1 MMDLTISI
9 GSLGK
14 IDLLRR
20 CLRSVF
26 EEDAPGFSFEVRI
39 VYNGPG
45 GDGVCESIPK
55 EFPQVALSWAARAPL
70 GYCGTHNV
78 VLRDASGRYV
88 LLLDDD
94 TILPKGTLPAMVR
107 FMDEHPRAGIAGCK
121 TLNSDGSFQPTFGL
135 RPNLKTEVRNIFKS
149 TSYLPASLYR
159 EVDSV
164 RHVEFLNGH
173 FLLARSEAVRQ
184 VGVLDEYYYT
194 HISEADWCYRL
205 EKAGWQVL
213 YVPVATIVHTG
224 GEYSTVN
231 SRSAMKKYE
240 HIVRAHVNRFYFFHK
255 HYSPWKLF
263 ALRPVM
269 ALSSAARVLF
279 FSVIYL
285 IHRDQRPIAA
295 TRVRAFR
302 RIIGISFSR
311 RPYRIP

>member
-1 MMDLTISI
+1 
-9 GSLGK
+9 
-14 IDLLRR
+14 
-20 CLRSVF
+20 V
-26 EEDAPGFSFEVRI
+26 

-45 GDGVCESIPK
+45 GDGLCEAIAT
-55 EFPQVALSWAARAPL
+55 EFPQIAIFRATGPL

-78 VLRDASGRYV
+78 VLRDARGRYV

-107 FMDEHPRAGIAGCK
+107 FMDAHPRAGIAGCK
-121 TLNSDGSFQPTFGL
+121 TLNPDGSFQATYGL
-135 RPNLKTEVRNIFKS
+135 RPNLKTEIRNIVKP
-149 TSYLPASLYR
+149 TSYLPETLYR
-159 EVDSV
+159 DVDSV

-173 FLLARSEAVRQ
+173 FLLVRGDAVRQ

-205 EKAGWQVL
+205 EKAGWEVL
-213 YVPVATIVHTG
+213 YAPVATIVHTG
-224 GEYSTVN
+224 GEYSTVH
-231 SRSAMKKYE
+231 SRTALKKYE

-269 ALSSAARVLF
+269 VLSSAARIVF

-285 IHRDQRPIAA
+285 TRPDLRPIAA
-295 TRVRAFR
+295 TRARAFL
-302 RIIGISFSR
+302 RILRLSLSR
-311 RPYRIP
+311 RPYRMA